1 MTRTK
6 KENKTSGVSNA
17 IEIAEKQ
24 RLLLL
29 LTKVKADEALTKA
42 ELNELKLLESKY
54 RSPSNGKMREKIA
67 FAKDEVIETQVAAAQ
82 YAGVSERTIRR
93 WVKSSMMRTERKFY
107 IKSQLDIFRQNE
119 GQAPNEHKV
128 RATKATADV
137 RETQAALLKIELSS
151 KQELFH
157 SIEVCRQRSSV
168 QIQTVKRALMGMG
181 RKMSLQFPKKQRRKI
196 MAACN
201 REARTICNNFAE
213 GHKVK

>member
-1 MTRTK
+1 MAKTNKDK
-6 KENKTSGVSNA
+6 KTPVVSEA
-17 IEIAEKQ
+17 ISIAEKQ
-24 RLLLL
+24 RLTLL
-29 LTKVKADEALTKA
+29 LTKVKDNEPLTKS
-42 ELNELKLLESKY
+42 ELNELRLLESRY
-54 RSPSNGKMREKIA
+54 ASPSNGRTREKVA
-67 FAKDEVIETQVAAAQ
+67 FAKDEVIETQVAAAT

-93 WVKSSMMRTERKFY
+93 WVKSGMMRTERKFY
-107 IKSQLDIFRQNE
+107 IKSQLEIFRQNE

-137 RETQAALLKIELSS
+137 REAQAALLNLELSS
-151 KQELFH
+151 KQDLFH
-157 SIEVCRQRSSV
+157 SVNVCRQRSSV

-213 GHKVK
+213 GHKIK